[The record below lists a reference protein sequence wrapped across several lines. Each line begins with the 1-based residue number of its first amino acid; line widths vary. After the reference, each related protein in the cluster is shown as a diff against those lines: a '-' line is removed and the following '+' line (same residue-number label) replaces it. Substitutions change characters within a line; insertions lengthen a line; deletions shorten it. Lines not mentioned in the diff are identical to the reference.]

1 MVRGVIDRA
10 GELAALGT
18 AGCWVV
24 TAISFERAGKRIGSL
39 SLNLIRLLMAL
50 VPLSLFG
57 LFTRGHALPID
68 ADPAAWAWLSL
79 SALIGL
85 VIGDLCLFRAFV
97 LIGPRLA
104 TLIMASVPVWTTAFG
119 FVLLGE
125 TLGARELLGVAL
137 TVGGIGWAIATRPH
151 PSAEQAPAADA
162 SERGRGPGDIR
173 SNGVL
178 LAFAGALGQAGG
190 LVASKHGMGDYD
202 PFAATQIRVL
212 AAVLGFAALVTVSR
226 WWPRVITAVR
236 DSKAM
241 LPTAVGAIAG
251 PFLGV
256 GLSLLAVQLAP
267 TGVAASLM
275 ATTPILML
283 PIARLRGES
292 IGVAGLLG
300 AVLAVLGIALLLL

>member
-1 MVRGVIDRA
+1 MIDRA

-18 AGCWVV
+18 AACWVV
-24 TAISFERAGKRIGSL
+24 TAIAFESSGKRIGSL
-39 SLNLIRLLMAL
+39 SLNLIRLVMAL

-57 LFTRGHALPID
+57 LLTRGHALPLD
-68 ADPAAWAWLSL
+68 ADASAWGWLSL

-85 VIGDLCLFRAFV
+85 VIGDLCLFRALV

-119 FVLLGE
+119 FVFLGE

-137 TVGGIGWAIATRPH
+137 TVGGIGWAIATRPL
-151 PSAEQAPAADA
+151 PPAPTASAA
-162 SERGRGPGDIR
+162 SEPDPGGLG

-212 AAVLGFAALVTVSR
+212 AAVVGFAVLVTASR
-226 WWPRVITAVR
+226 WWPRVIAALR
-236 DSKAM
+236 DGKAM
-241 LPTAVGAIAG
+241 ASAAAGAIAG

-275 ATTPILML
+275 ATTPILLL
-283 PIARLRGES
+283 PIARMRGET

-300 AVLAVLGIALLLL
+300 AVLAVAGIALLLV

>member
-1 MVRGVIDRA
+1 MVRAVIDRA

-18 AGCWVV
+18 AACWVV
-24 TAISFERAGKRIGSL
+24 TAIAFESSGKRIGSL
-39 SLNLIRLLMAL
+39 SLNLIRLVMAL

-57 LFTRGHALPID
+57 LLTRGHALPLD
-68 ADPAAWAWLSL
+68 ADASAWGWLSL

-85 VIGDLCLFRAFV
+85 VIGDLCLFRALV

-119 FVLLGE
+119 FVFLGE

-137 TVGGIGWAIATRPH
+137 TVGGIGWAIATRPS
-151 PSAEQAPAADA
+151 PEPAPALTTQAA
-162 SERGRGPGDIR
+162 SEPNPGGLG

-212 AAVLGFAALVTVSR
+212 AAVVGFAVLVTASR
-226 WWPRVITAVR
+226 WWPRVIAALR
-236 DSKAM
+236 DGKAM
-241 LPTAVGAIAG
+241 ASAAAGAIAG

-283 PIARLRGES
+283 PIARMRGET

-300 AVLAVLGIALLLL
+300 AVLAVAGIALLLV